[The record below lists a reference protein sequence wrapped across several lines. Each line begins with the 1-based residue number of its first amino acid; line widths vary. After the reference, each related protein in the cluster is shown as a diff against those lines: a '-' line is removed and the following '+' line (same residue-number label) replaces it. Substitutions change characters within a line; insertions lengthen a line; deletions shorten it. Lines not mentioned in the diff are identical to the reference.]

1 MFGCRG
7 GATSK
12 DITIDPVEIED
23 AIWVTREEMLS
34 IFAGEHATILPARKG
49 AIAHFL
55 LENWL
60 ADTLD

>member
-1 MFGCRG
+1 LEQAAR
-7 GATSK
+7 
-12 DITIDPVEIED
+12 
-23 AIWVTREEMLS
+23 
-34 IFAGEHATILPARKG
+34 GEHPTIQSARNG

>member
-1 MFGCRG
+1 MIGCYGEASSR
-7 GATSK
+7 A
-12 DITIDPVEIED
+12 ITLDPVELED
-23 AIWVTREEMLS
+23 AIWVSRAEM
-34 IFAGEHATILPARKG
+34 AQAARGEHPTIKAARKG